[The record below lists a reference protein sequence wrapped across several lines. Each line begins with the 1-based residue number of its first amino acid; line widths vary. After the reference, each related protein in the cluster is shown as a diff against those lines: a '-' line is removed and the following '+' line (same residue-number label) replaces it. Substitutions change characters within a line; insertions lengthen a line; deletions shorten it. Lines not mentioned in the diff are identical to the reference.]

1 MLVVSA
7 CDVRVGVSPRQYF
20 VFTAKLWGPMMET
33 IVQDIRYGLRS
44 LRKAPTFAVIA
55 VVTLALGI
63 GANTAMFSIVNGVLL
78 RPIPFTEPDRL
89 LKLYTSMPQFRLAS
103 VSYPNFLDW
112 QLRSRSFERM
122 AAYRFD
128 NFNLTGQP
136 NPERLQGE
144 MASATIFSVL
154 GVNPVVGR
162 TFTPNEDRRGGAPV
176 VVLTSSFWK
185 ARFGGDPAV
194 VGRTITLNERLF
206 TIVGVIPSDDVLF
219 QDASVFIPIGQW
231 SEPLFWDR
239 GVGMGMR
246 VVARLKPGISAQQ
259 AQSELDGI
267 AMALAREYPKENKDH
282 GISTISLRDDLVGD
296 VRTPLLVLLGA
307 VGFVLL
313 IACANVANLMLAR
326 ATARQREFAVRRAL
340 GAKRSHVIRQL
351 LTESMLLALAGGV
364 LGLVVAKLLQGLF
377 IAKLAEQLPRADQIH
392 LDPVVLVFTAV
403 VSLVTSLLFGITPAI
418 QSSRSNLNKILKE
431 AGRGNIT
438 RHGFQR
444 MLVGAEVALALIL
457 TASAGL
463 MIRTMSRLWS
473 INPGFDPQGVL
484 MFSIA
489 GTPAVHG
496 TPTAV
501 RNGYQQIIDQ
511 LRSVPGVKGVSVAMG
526 AVPMSVD
533 SELRYWVEGRPK
545 PVEQSQ
551 MDLALFSG
559 VTPDYLSIMRMP
571 LLRGRFLTAQD
582 TENSP
587 CAVVIDEEFQRRAFP
602 TENPLGQHINVE
614 QVAMQC
620 QVVGVVGHVKHWGLD
635 ADATAKV
642 HSQMYFAFRQFP
654 DRVMD
659 LVSSGSAFVAR
670 TAVNPYA
677 VVPTLKRTVNVI
689 NGKMV
694 TFNEESMEDVI
705 KDSLTARR
713 FTRLL
718 LGVFAALAMVLAAVG
733 IYGVVSYFV
742 AQSTHDIGVRMA
754 LGAESRAVLGMV
766 LGSALRMALLGTAIG
781 AAVGFAATRVMRD
794 MLFGVSAADPMT
806 FAAGAVLLVAVTI
819 LASYVPA
826 RRATKIDPMDALH
839 CE

>member
-1 MLVVSA
+1 
-7 CDVRVGVSPRQYF
+7 
-20 VFTAKLWGPMMET
+20 MMET

-44 LRKAPTFAVIA
+44 LRKAPAFAVIA

-78 RPIPFTEPDRL
+78 RPIPFIEPDRL
-89 LKLYTSMPQFRLAS
+89 LKLYTSMPQFRQAS

-112 QLRSRSFERM
+112 QQRSRSFEQM

-144 MASATIFSVL
+144 MASAAIFPVL
-154 GVNPVVGR
+154 GMSPVVGR
-162 TFTPNEDRRGGAPV
+162 TFTRDEDRRGGAPV

-185 ARFGGDPAV
+185 TRFGGDPAV

-219 QDASVFIPIGQW
+219 QDTSVFLPIGQW
-231 SEPLFWDR
+231 AEPLFWDR

-246 VVARLKPGISAQQ
+246 IVARLKPGISAQQ
-259 AQSELDGI
+259 AQSELDSI
-267 AMALAREYPKENKDH
+267 ARALAREYPKENKDH

-351 LTESMLLALAGGV
+351 LTEGMLLAVAGGV
-364 LGLVVAKLLQGLF
+364 LGLFVAKLLEGLF
-377 IAKLAEQLPRADQIH
+377 VAKLADQLPRADQIH
-392 LDPVVLVFTAV
+392 LDPVVLAFTAV
-403 VSLVTSLLFGITPAI
+403 ISFLTSLLFGITPAI
-418 QSSRSNLNKILKE
+418 RSSRSELNEILKE
-431 AGRGNIT
+431 GGRGNT
-438 RHGFQR
+438 SRHGFQR
-444 MLVGAEVALALIL
+444 TLVGAEVALALVL

-473 INPGFDPQGVL
+473 INPGFDPQQVL

-501 RNGYQQIIDQ
+501 RNGYQQTIDQ

-526 AVPMSVD
+526 AVPMNVD

-545 PVEQSQ
+545 PEQSQ

-559 VTPDYLSIMRMP
+559 VTPDYLSIMRIP

-587 CAVVIDEEFQRRAFP
+587 CAVVIDEEFQRKAFP
-602 TENPLGQHINVE
+602 SENPLGQHINVE
-614 QVAMQC
+614 QVTMQC
-620 QVVGVVGHVKHWGLD
+620 EVVGVVGHVKHWGLD

-654 DRVMD
+654 DMVMD
-659 LVSSGSAFVAR
+659 LVSGGSAFVAR
-670 TAVNPYA
+670 TAGNPYA
-677 VVPTLKRTVNVI
+677 IVPALKRTVNAI

-694 TFNEESMEDVI
+694 TYNEESMPDVI

-713 FTRLL
+713 FVRLL

-754 LGAESRAVLGMV
+754 LGAEPRAVLRMV

-781 AAVGFAATRVMRD
+781 EAVGFAATRVMRD
-794 MLFGVSAADPMT
+794 MLFEVNAADPLT
-806 FAAGAVLLVAVTI
+806 FGAVAVLLVAVTI
-819 LASYVPA
+819 LASFLPA
-826 RRATKIDPMDALH
+826 RRATQIDPMDALH